1 MTTLNT
7 ISKIPHIV
15 VLILLSFLQ
24 PNFST
29 KAATV
34 EENLIMGEEIEGVLE
49 NRKVDPIKTGKR
61 TIRVLVNYNATNYFI
76 VKGKQAGLEYE
87 LMHSFESYLNKGLT
101 ADKKIHLIF
110 IALPFEQL
118 IPALLSG
125 EGDVIAAG
133 MTITPERKNKVAF
146 SSPYRTNISE
156 VVVRNKNTKKVE
168 KAQDLSGKLVHVVRG
183 SSYFSSLQRLNK
195 VLKQE
200 KKPEVAIVQTDKSL
214 VSEDI
219 LQMVNAGIF
228 NYTVVDSHIANI
240 WSRVLDNI
248 VTEEG
253 AAISTG
259 SQIAWAVRKSDKD
272 LLYKLNLFIKKYKQ
286 GTTAGNVLF
295 NRYYKNTKWIT
306 NPVSESSLKRLHQY
320 QKSFIKYG
328 NQYNIDWVMLTA
340 LGYQESKLNQ
350 RAKSN
355 HGAVGV
361 MQIKPST
368 AADKNIKITGVK
380 ESSDKNIHAATKYL
394 AFLRSRYFSDPKIE
408 PIEQLAFTLAAYN
421 AGPAR
426 IVQMRNK
433 AKKLGKNPNKWFFN
447 VEYVTRRYASSEPVN
462 YVANIMK
469 YYLTFKSTI
478 EAEGARIKAT
488 EKLQK

>member
-253 AAISTG
+253 AAINTG

-394 AFLRSRYFSDPKIE
+394 AFLRSRYFSDPTIE

-478 EAEGARIKAT
+478 EAEGERIKAT

>member
-478 EAEGARIKAT
+478 EAEGERIKAT

>member
-433 AKKLGKNPNKWFFN
+433 ALTAY
-447 VEYVTRRYASSEPVN
+447 EE
-462 YVANIMK
+462 IMRMQ
-469 YYLTFKSTI
+469 I
-478 EAEGARIKAT
+478 
-488 EKLQK
+488 